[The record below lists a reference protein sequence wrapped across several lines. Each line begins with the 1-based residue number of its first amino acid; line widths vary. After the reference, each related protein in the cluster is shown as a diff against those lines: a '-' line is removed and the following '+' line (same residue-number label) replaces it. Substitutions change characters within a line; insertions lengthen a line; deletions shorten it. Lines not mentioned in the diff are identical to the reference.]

1 MYLGPAS
8 GSAGRFAVDLRQCCA
23 SSVTV
28 LTVKNSYYDLIGTRI
43 LPNIDIDH
51 IFARKKQKGQRS
63 CDIFLLATCSKRFTA
78 LAWDS

>member
-28 LTVKNSYYDLIGTRI
+28 LTVKNSYYDLIGTHQI
-43 LPNIDIDH
+43 
-51 IFARKKQKGQRS
+51 
-63 CDIFLLATCSKRFTA
+63 
-78 LAWDS
+78 